1 MPFYA
6 IFRLGF
12 LFQGE
17 VVAMRP
23 VLRSFALAPRTL
35 ILYSMAFCAV
45 LAWAT
50 LWVALDQPW
59 LGITLRSD
67 DEARVIVAAV
77 DSHGPAA
84 GRLKSGAELKAA
96 HGGDE
101 WIAITPR
108 MLMEEPDFVDTY
120 GEYNAFLAEQDRLYR
135 ILLAP
140 SVTLITDDGSVE
152 LSPSDRPIRALPF
165 VFWFQILCGLIAV
178 ITGFAIYAFR
188 RESHAARA
196 YALTGIAFVLITF
209 SAAIYS
215 SREVA
220 LGFELFRALSVLNH
234 FGSMLFAGAFVGLLW
249 LYPTRLSN
257 KPLPSLI
264 VVTYLALWV
273 ADLLQWAPNLDLGL
287 RIPIIAGLLL
297 SIVLAVLQWRR
308 SRRQAIDRAALKW
321 FLFSLYLGGATFVAM
336 MFVTVWLGLPPPL
349 SQGYAF
355 GIVTAMYLGVALG
368 ISRYRLFDLERWWWN
383 IWLWLFAGVAI
394 IGTDVV
400 LAYLLNVSHSVALA
414 LSLALIGWLYFP
426 ARQWLIER
434 LMPRREPR
442 VESFLPSLLQLG
454 FLSGNTDA
462 LQHGWLSLLREIF
475 NPLEI
480 VEHSVAI
487 EAVAVAEDGQALELP
502 GLHEGRGL
510 RLRFRSAGRALFAK
524 KDVLLAQALLR
535 LGQQAVENQ
544 LAYQNGINAERNRLA
559 SDLHDDVASR
569 LLTLVHRTEDP
580 TLGNLAR
587 SALHDLRAVV
597 NNLSGVPGPAREAIA
612 DWHAEIEQRCEAS
625 GTSLL
630 WDDTEVSVSS
640 WLTAHERLNLQR
652 VLREA
657 TSNALR
663 HSKSNK
669 IRLTFRCDDNS
680 FAFELEDFG
689 APTSVDWLPGRG
701 LANMRTR
708 VEELGGRL
716 VISSGAGG
724 VRVSV
729 HIAPASGGPRLRG
742 DPATFETFTR

>member
-1 MPFYA
+1 MPIYA

-17 VVAMRP
+17 VAVMRP

-35 ILYSMAFCAV
+35 ILYSIAFCAM

-59 LGITLRSD
+59 LGVTLRSED
-67 DEARVIVAAV
+67 NSRVVVAGI
-77 DSHGPAA
+77 DPQGPAA
-84 GRLKSGAELKAA
+84 GRLRPGAELKAV
-96 HGGDE
+96 HGGGE
-101 WIAITPR
+101 RIAITPR
-108 MLMEEPDFVDTY
+108 MLMEEPDFVTTY
-120 GEYNAFLAEQDRLYR
+120 GEYNAFFAEQDRLFR
-135 ILLAP
+135 ILQAAPVTLVTDQGSVDLAP
-140 SVTLITDDGSVE
+140 AE
-152 LSPSDRPIRALPF
+152 RPIRALPF
-165 VFWFQILCGLIAV
+165 VFWFQILCGLVAAT
-178 ITGFAIYAFR
+178 TGFAVYAFR
-188 RESHAARA
+188 RESAAARA

-215 SREVA
+215 SRELA
-220 LGFELFRALSVLNH
+220 LGLELFRALSVLNH
-234 FGSMLFAGAFVGLLW
+234 FGAMLFTGAFVGLLW
-249 LYPTRLSN
+249 LYPTRLSD
-257 KPLPSLI
+257 KPVP
-264 VVTYLALWV
+264 ALMI
-273 ADLLQWAPNLDLGL
+273 AAFLLVWAIDAFQLAPNLDFGF

-308 SRRQAIDRAALKW
+308 SRYQAIDRAALKW
-321 FLFSLYLGGATFVAM
+321 FLFSLYLGGATFVGVI
-336 MFVTVWLGLPPPL
+336 FVTVWLGLPPPL

-355 GIVTAMYLGVALG
+355 GIVTAMYLGVAIG

-383 IWLWLFAGVAI
+383 IWLWLFAGAAI
-394 IGTDVV
+394 IGADIAM
-400 LAYLLNVSHSVALA
+400 AYWLNINHSMALA

-462 LQHGWLSLLREIF
+462 LQHGWLGLLREIF
-475 NPLEI
+475 HPLEI
-480 VEHSVAI
+480 VEHSIAI
-487 EAVAVAEDGQALELP
+487 EAVAVAEDGQALDLP

-544 LAYQNGINAERNRLA
+544 LAYQNGIKAERNRLA

-580 TLGNLAR
+580 TLGDLAR

-597 NNLSGVPGPAREAIA
+597 SNLSGVPGPAGEAIA
-612 DWHAEIEQRCEAS
+612 DWHAEVEQRCEAS

-630 WDDTEVSVSS
+630 WHDAEVSKDS

-669 IRLTFRCDDNS
+669 IRLTFHCDQSS

-701 LANMRTR
+701 LASMRTR

-716 VISSGAGG
+716 DISSGEGG

-729 HIAPASGGPRLRG
+729 HIALASGGPRLCRDLAKLQTSSG
-742 DPATFETFTR
+742 

>member
-6 IFRLGF
+6 IFRLGV

-17 VVAMRP
+17 VAAMRP
-23 VLRSFALAPRTL
+23 VLGSFALAPRTL
-35 ILYSMAFCAV
+35 ILYSMALCAV

-59 LGITLRSD
+59 LGVTLRFD
-67 DEARVIVAAV
+67 DNSRVVVTSI
-77 DSHGPAA
+77 DPQGPAA
-84 GRLKSGAELKAA
+84 GRLTPGAELKAA
-96 HGGDE
+96 YGGGE
-101 WIAITPR
+101 RIAIVPR
-108 MLMEEPDFVDTY
+108 MLMEEPDFVTTY
-120 GEYNAFLAEQDRLYR
+120 GEYNAFFAEQDRLFR
-135 ILLAP
+135 ILQAAP
-140 SVTLITDDGSVE
+140 VTLVTDQGTADIV
-152 LSPSDRPIRALPF
+152 PADRPISALPF
-165 VFWFQILCGLIAV
+165 VFWFQILCGLVAAT
-178 ITGFAIYAFR
+178 TGFAVYAFR
-188 RESHAARA
+188 RESAAARA
-196 YALTGIAFVLITF
+196 YALTGIAFVLVTF

-215 SREVA
+215 SREIA
-220 LGFELFRALSVLNH
+220 LGFELFRALSILNH
-234 FGSMLFAGAFVGLLW
+234 FGAMLFAGAFVGLLW
-249 LYPTRLSN
+249 LYPTRLSD
-257 KPLPSLI
+257 KPVPALMIAAFLLI
-264 VVTYLALWV
+264 WAIDASQL
-273 ADLLQWAPNLDLGL
+273 APNLDFGF

-308 SRRQAIDRAALKW
+308 SRYQAIDRAALKW
-321 FLFSLYLGGATFVAM
+321 FLFSLYLGGATFVGVI
-336 MFVTVWLGLPPPL
+336 FVTVWLGLPPPL

-355 GIVTAMYLGVALG
+355 GIVTAMYLGVAVG

-383 IWLWLFAGVAI
+383 IWLWLFAGAAI
-394 IGTDVV
+394 IGADIAM
-400 LAYLLNVSHSVALA
+400 AYWLNINHSTALA

-442 VESFLPSLLQLG
+442 IGAFLPSLLQLG
-454 FLSGNTDA
+454 FVSGNTEA

-480 VEHSVAI
+480 VEHSTTI
-487 EAVAVAEDGQALELP
+487 QAVAVAEDGQALDLP
-502 GLHEGRGL
+502 GLHEGPGL

-569 LLTLVHRTEDP
+569 LLTLVHRSEDP
-580 TLGNLAR
+580 KLGDLAR

-597 NNLSGVPGPAREAIA
+597 SNLSGVPGPAGEAIA

-630 WDDTEVSVSS
+630 WDDTEVSASS

-689 APTSVDWLPGRG
+689 APASVDWLPGRG
-701 LANMRTR
+701 LASMRTR

-716 VISSGAGG
+716 DISSGVGG

-729 HIAPASGGPRLRG
+729 HIAPASGGPRLRR
-742 DPATFETFTR
+742 DPATFETFIR